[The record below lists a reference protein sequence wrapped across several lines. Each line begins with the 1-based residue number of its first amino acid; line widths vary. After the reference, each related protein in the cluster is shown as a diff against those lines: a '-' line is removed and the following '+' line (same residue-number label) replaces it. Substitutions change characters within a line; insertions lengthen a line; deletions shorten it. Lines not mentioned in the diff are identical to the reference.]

1 MTTPNTVPLTYN
13 SYVTQIA
20 NMAVVGYTTVT
31 NSSSNSIVVG
41 VDDAFNAIIP
51 QMLNYAELR
60 IQRDLDLLPSE
71 TKNTSYALTAGNNQI
86 SISPNDFV
94 TVQTIQVTSGTAK
107 IPLLPTTKEFLQN
120 VYNDSSYTATPAY
133 FAMVG
138 GDLATGGNTDNN
150 IVVGPYPDANYPLTI
165 TGTIR
170 LPTLYPTVGLDGY
183 PVIGTGTTFISTNLP
198 DMLIMASMIYIS
210 AYQRNFGRESDDPAM
225 AQSYE
230 AQYQVLK
237 QGATLE
243 EYRKKFEGSAW
254 SSNSTSPA
262 ATPTR

>member
-1 MTTPNTVPLTYN
+1 MTSPNTVPLTYN

-41 VDDAFNAIIP
+41 VDPAFNAIIP

-60 IQRDLDLLPSE
+60 IQRDLDFLPSQ
-71 TKNTSYALTAGNNQI
+71 TSNVAYNLTTGNNQI
-86 SISPNDFV
+86 SISSNDFV

-107 IPLLPTTKEFLQN
+107 IPLLPVTKTFLQN
-120 VYNDSSYTATPAY
+120 IYNDSSSTATPAY
-133 FAMVG
+133 FAMYG
-138 GDLATGGNTDNN
+138 GDSTTGGNTYNN
-150 IVVGPYPDANYPLTI
+150 IIVGPYPNSNYPLTI

-170 LPTLYPTVGLDGY
+170 LPTLYPAVGTDGY
-183 PVIGTGTTFISTNLP
+183 PIIGTGTTFISTNLP

-237 QGATLE
+237 QGAIPE

-254 SSNSTSPA
+254 SSDSTSPA